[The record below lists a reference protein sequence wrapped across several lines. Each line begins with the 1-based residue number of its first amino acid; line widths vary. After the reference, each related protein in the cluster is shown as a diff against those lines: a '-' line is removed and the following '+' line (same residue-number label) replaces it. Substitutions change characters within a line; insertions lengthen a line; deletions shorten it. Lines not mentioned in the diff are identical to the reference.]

1 MALFT
6 LLKFC
11 HSKDFP
17 VSFLVF
23 SWIFLYSLI
32 RNICLNQNK
41 PLLNPFHGSLLHL
54 CVFKDKNT
62 SFFIPWATERGKK
75 NLRNIGDLSGLDALI
90 ISVILFFFLF
100 SLFFFFFFFKEN
112 IQSWVFLELFYQAN
126 DGLQHLLSL
135 SSYGLPMQQASQSI
149 ERQCVRTRNR
159 DLIQKTNSPRRWWAA
174 GIRSIG

>member
-1 MALFT
+1 MHHKIIMALFT

-75 NLRNIGDLSGLDALI
+75 NRRNIGDLSGLDALI

-100 SLFFFFFFFKEN
+100 SLFFFFFFFLKKISN
-112 IQSWVFLELFYQAN
+112 RGYFL
-126 DGLQHLLSL
+126 
-135 SSYGLPMQQASQSI
+135 
-149 ERQCVRTRNR
+149 
-159 DLIQKTNSPRRWWAA
+159 NSF
-174 GIRSIG
+174 IRLMMGFNTY